1 MIDRWTQ
8 GILPEKPHTVFRDPE
23 TGALFYEE
31 CFTRQGFDGPYSI
44 LYHRRPP
51 TQEAATEPT
60 DRGFRLR
67 PGEPDGPAS
76 LRRRLF
82 DSSQVASGGSMLE
95 ARTHILF
102 NRDVVISVARPT
114 ESDSAFVV
122 NGDGDD
128 LFFVEAG
135 EGRVESVFGTVPFRK
150 HDYVVVP
157 KGCPYRFLFESSLNR
172 LFGVECRRGFHLP
185 AQFRN
190 GAGQLKMDAAYTHR
204 DFVRPTLVARAS
216 GASAPNEI
224 FSKREDRWTR
234 RRLEA
239 SPLDVVGWDG
249 FVYPV
254 AFPISKFQPKTGLV
268 HLPPTIHVTFA
279 TGGAVICSFVPR
291 VTDTHPNAIPCPYPH
306 SSVDCDE
313 VIFYVDGNF
322 TSRRGVGPGAISFH
336 PAGVP
341 HGPHPGAYEA
351 SIGSKSTAELAVM
364 IDTFEPLRT
373 TAEALSVENP
383 DYHESWKIRV
393 NEATTEIT

>member
-8 GILPEKPHTVFRDPE
+8 GRIPEKPHTVFRDPE
-23 TGALFYEE
+23 SGAILYEE

-51 TQEAATEPT
+51 TDEVAAGPT

-67 PGEPDGPAS
+67 PGEAEGPPA

-82 DSSQVASGGSMLE
+82 DSGQVAAGGGIVE
-95 ARTHILF
+95 ARTPLLY
-102 NRDVVISVARPT
+102 NPDVVISVARPT
-114 ESDSAFVV
+114 AADSFFFV

-128 LFFVEAG
+128 VYFVEVG
-135 EGRVESVFGTVPFRK
+135 SGSVESVFGRLPFAR
-150 HDYVVVP
+150 HDYIVIP
-157 KGCPYRFLFESSLNR
+157 KGCPHRFLFDGPENR
-172 LFGVECRRGFHLP
+172 LFGIECRRGFHVP

-190 GAGQLKMDAAYTHR
+190 DAGQLKMDAAYSHR
-204 DFVRPTLVARAS
+204 DFVRPSLDGTS
-216 GASAPNEI
+216 EAPPKEI
-224 FSKREDRWTR
+224 LTKRNDRWTHR
-234 RRLEA
+234 QLDA

-249 FVYPV
+249 YVYPV

-268 HLPPTIHVTFA
+268 HLPPTIHITFA

-313 VIFYVDGNF
+313 VIFYVEGNF

-351 SIGSKSTAELAVM
+351 SIGSKSTRELAVM
-364 IDTFEPLRT
+364 IDTFEPLRPT
-373 TAEALSVENP
+373 SEALAVENP
-383 DYHESWKIRV
+383 SYHESWKIRV
-393 NEATTEIT
+393 DKPTTEIT